1 MGDSGTIV
9 PEPAKLLQDFLGR
22 RPWTQY
28 VQFRWVDFSGVLR
41 IRVVAKE
48 YAVEMA
54 TQGAFLKSSPMAFRC
69 IMDNT
74 LVPGVDLTTSNLYQ
88 PDWKSICATSG
99 PQGHAAAYAAVMC
112 DVSETSLGMQALRR
126 KCPRQAL
133 ANVLRA
139 GADSLGLG
147 FLVGFEVELIIMHR
161 SPASGEIEPY
171 SSGFGRY
178 SSHGMRHPAFQ
189 LVEKCVKELRA
200 SGVCIQGFHTEGF
213 RGQYEMS
220 LGPLPP
226 IEAADQLVFVSD
238 KIKSIV
244 SEHGYDATMSPK
256 PVADYH
262 ANGQHTHVSV
272 SPSGCEENF
281 LAGILRCLRG
291 ICAFTMP
298 YEASYQRVKPTEGG
312 MGVAWG
318 SENRAVPVRRVAAG
332 HWEIRCVD
340 ATANAYLSL
349 AVILGAGIAG
359 VQRKEAL
366 RWPDA
371 STVSLCAETP
381 EPLPTSLADAL
392 DSVNEDFG
400 AITAMAGDDVIHR
413 YLQHKRHEMA
423 VLKTMGPEY
432 VRGLLIETF

>member
-1 MGDSGTIV
+1 MGDYGITI
-9 PEPAKLLQDFLGR
+9 PESAKLLQKFLDQR
-22 RPWTQY
+22 SWIEY

-41 IRVVAKE
+41 IRVVTKE

-54 TQGAFLKSSPMAFRC
+54 TQGAFLKSSPMAFQC
-69 IMDNT
+69 IVDNT
-74 LVPGVDLTTSNLYQ
+74 LVPGVDLTTSNVYQ

-99 PQGHAAAYAAVMC
+99 PQGHAAAHAAVMC
-112 DVSETSLGMQALRR
+112 DVSETSLGMQALGR
-126 KCPRQAL
+126 KCPRQGL

-139 GADSLGLG
+139 GADSLGLA
-147 FLVGFEVELIIMHR
+147 FLVGFEVELIILQR
-161 SPASGEIEPY
+161 SPVSGKFMPY

-178 SSHGMRHPAFQ
+178 SSHGLRHPAFR
-189 LVEKCVKELRA
+189 LVEKCVEELRA

-226 IEAADQLVFVSD
+226 IEAADQLVFVND

-244 SEHGYDATMSPK
+244 SEHGYYATMSPK
-256 PVADYH
+256 PVADWH

-272 SPSGCEENF
+272 SPSACEGHF
-281 LAGILRCLRG
+281 LAGVLRCLRG

-312 MGVAWG
+312 MGVSWG

-340 ATANAYLSL
+340 ATTNVYLTL
-349 AVILGAGIAG
+349 AVILGAGIVG

-381 EPLPTSLADAL
+381 EPLPNSLADAL

-400 AITAMAGDDVIHR
+400 AITAMAGDDVISR

-423 VLKTMGPEY
+423 VLKAMKPED